1 MPRADMAEQHET
13 VGGHS
18 TQIYSHQYIIQGQM
32 DAGGGE

>member
-18 TQIYSHQYIIQGQM
+18 TQIYSQQDIIRGQM
-32 DAGGGE
+32 DDGGGE